1 MYNDITSIEE
11 RMEERGF
18 IDSILKD
25 NQWCPSNV
33 RATLLH
39 EVEGGNRRIRRFFS
53 VGCPFAE
60 TMGLPGL
67 LTLWILGNR

>member
-1 MYNDITSIEE
+1 M
-11 RMEERGF
+11 
-18 IDSILKD
+18 DSILKD
-25 NQWCPSNV
+25 NQWYPSNV
-33 RATLLH
+33 RVTLLH

-67 LTLWILGNR
+67 LTL